1 MVILFA
7 ARVCRV
13 VCPLYLLESGVGIDL
28 CRCEAGMP
36 EQTLDGTYIRAVVE
50 HRGGKSM
57 PQDVGRV
64 LLERGYLSHAC
75 ADDIVER
82 RRRHSIPIAVS
93 MFLHKKRATCRRA
106 RQNVVS

>member
-7 ARVCRV
+7 ARMCRV
-13 VCPLYLLESGVGIDL
+13 VSPLYLLKGGMGIDL
-28 CRCEAGMP
+28 CGCKAGMP

-64 LLERGYLSHAC
+64 LLERGYLSHAR
-75 ADDIVER
+75 ANDIV
-82 RRRHSIPIAVS
+82 
-93 MFLHKKRATCRRA
+93 
-106 RQNVVS
+106 